1 MPIAE
6 NRSTGL
12 LAMFTQASAHS
23 VRLHAGITGIVL
35 KTLAGMA
42 APGRAGYAL
51 SGTVTITNACAAV
64 AETGLKFTTLRN

>member
-6 NRSTGL
+6 NHSTGL
-12 LAMFTQASAHS
+12 LVMYIQASAHS
-23 VRLHAGITGIVL
+23 VQLDAGITSIVL

-42 APGRAGYAL
+42 EPGRAGYVL

-64 AETGLKFTTLRN
+64 AKTGLKFTTLRN